1 MDEEVYR
8 EIKEEETGINKGLAI
23 CCVCSRKEETRH
35 GTKISLAICCVCSR
49 KEETRHGTNNGLAI
63 CCACSRKEETR
74 TSIGLVAAIEEESP
88 FVE

>member
-8 EIKEEETGINKGLAI
+8 KIKEEETGINKG
-23 CCVCSRKEETRH
+23 
-35 GTKISLAICCVCSR
+35 LAICCVCSR

-74 TSIGLVAAIEEESP
+74 TSIGLVAAIQEESP